1 MSDLLKEAIADAKT
15 VRETAIA
22 NAKMALEE
30 AFTPHL
36 KSMLSAKLSED
47 EVEEGFE
54 DEITAEEMDDDEDP
68 EEAMHDKNRR
78 EDDDD
83 EIDEMGHEDD
93 EDPEEGMHDKNRR
106 EDDDEDM
113 DEGIIEINGVKY
125 APVVE
130 GEHEDED
137 EMEEGMHDKPRRE
150 DDDEEMD
157 EDIDLEEVIKE
168 LETEIAEA
176 EESDEDLTEGE
187 HEDDEDPEEGMRP
200 KREDDDEV
208 DEDIDNLD
216 LESVIKEL
224 ETEIAEAEESD
235 DDLTEGEHEDDDE
248 KKDESVDEEIVVEED
263 EEDLEEQ
270 SKSSGIGAGDNK
282 VNKASAGDEED
293 PGKGKEMK
301 ESVNAMQKELNE
313 YKEAVT
319 FLREK
324 LHEVNIL
331 NAKLLYTNRLFKE
344 YVLSNDQKLKIVETF
359 DRAQTTREIKLV
371 YSTLAESFK
380 NGDIKK
386 NRVQES
392 ASQKTG
398 TTKPTKK
405 IITEESEVANR
416 FKKLAGII

>member
-1 MSDLLKEAIADAKT
+1 MSNLLKEAIADAKT

-36 KSMLSAKLSED
+36 KSMLSAKLAED

-54 DEITAEEMDDDEDP
+54 DEITAEEMDDEEDEEMD
-68 EEAMHDKNRR
+68 EMGGKSYR
-78 EDDDD
+78 EDDD
-83 EIDEMGHEDD
+83 EEM
-93 EDPEEGMHDKNRR
+93 EEGEHD
-106 EDDDEDM
+106 EEDEDM

-125 APVVE
+125 APIEE
-130 GEHEDED
+130 GEHEEDED
-137 EMEEGMHDKPRRE
+137 PEEGYHKRE
-150 DDDEEMD
+150 DDDEEME
-157 EDIDLEEVIKE
+157 EDLDLEAVIKE

-176 EESDEDLTEGE
+176 EESDEDSVNEGE
-187 HEDDEDPEEGMRP
+187 DEDE
-200 KREDDDEV
+200 
-208 DEDIDNLD
+208 
-216 LESVIKEL
+216 
-224 ETEIAEAEESD
+224 
-235 DDLTEGEHEDDDE
+235 
-248 KKDESVDEEIVVEED
+248 KDEVDEEIVVEE
-263 EEDLEEQ
+263 EEDDEDKVDEQ

-282 VNKASAGDEED
+282 VNMASASDEED

-386 NRVQES
+386 SRVQES
-392 ASQKTG
+392 ASTKTG
-398 TTKPTKK
+398 TTKPTQK
-405 IITEESEVANR
+405 IITEESQVADR
-416 FKKLAGII
+416 FKKLAGIL